1 MERNKSKHMKQLLLF
16 ALCALSLLG
25 CKKDEEE
32 STPSGG
38 NNGGGGGTTGNT
50 MSIQMDGQTYTWNF
64 GTGANYQFSSQA
76 FTIGS
81 ATVLT
86 VGTSMYAA
94 TGNITYASVTLPIK
108 SFDTSV
114 WLANPTQGFI
124 NFFNDDFTAG
134 VSPTDGSIFVTLP
147 DGNWSSYN
155 AAQPNMSG
163 DWVTS
168 SSVVTSSVPAQVRAS
183 GSVTLQ
189 LENSTTSETKE
200 AVVTYNILFQQP

>member
-1 MERNKSKHMKQLLLF
+1 MKKLLLF

-32 STPSGG
+32 TTPSGG
-38 NNGGGGGTTGNT
+38 NNGSGGGTTGNT

-76 FTIGS
+76 FTIGN

-94 TGNITYASVTLPIK
+94 TGNLTYASVTLPIK

-114 WLANPTQGFI
+114 WLANPTQEFI

-134 VSPTDGSIFVTLP
+134 VSPTDGSIFVTLS

-155 AAQPNMSG
+155 ASQPNMSG

-168 SSVVTSSVPAQVRAS
+168 SSVVTSTVPAQVRAS

-200 AVVTYNILFQQP
+200 AVVTYNILFQQPS